1 MDDIAI
7 LGAGA
12 FGTALAIALAAEGP
26 VTLWARDPEAARA
39 LASHPRRAR
48 ACPAPPCPPGQH
60 PPPISTPPPAPRSC
74 S

>member
-1 MDDIAI
+1 MTDIAI

-26 VTLWARDPEAARA
+26 VTLWARDPGTARA
-39 LASHPRRAR
+39 LATTRPGPAPARRHPAR
-48 ACPAPPCPPGQH
+48 AGQP